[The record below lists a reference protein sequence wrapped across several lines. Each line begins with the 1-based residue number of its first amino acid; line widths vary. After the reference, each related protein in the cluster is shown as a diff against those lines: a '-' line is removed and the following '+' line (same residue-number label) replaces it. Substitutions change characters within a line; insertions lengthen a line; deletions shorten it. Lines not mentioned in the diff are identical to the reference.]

1 VDALDGH
8 NIYYVGPHSLANH
21 QKKRKVNNSKYIPN
35 IKVVESNY
43 FPKTS

>member
-21 QKKRKVNNSKYIPN
+21 KKIKFKNSKYIPN